1 MVNKIGHGE
10 SFKGFSSNTDLG
22 TYCVIS
28 ALHELDPIFRKVT
41 LENERLKS
49 LVRDLKFH
57 RNPVG
62 EKGHL
67 PVMVAFPVDFGTF
80 STSIHGD
87 NQTTSDWRRR
97 YVVSGLSPAPG

>member
-1 MVNKIGHGE
+1 M
-10 SFKGFSSNTDLG
+10 
-22 TYCVIS
+22 IS

-57 RNPVG
+57 RDPVG

-67 PVMVAFPVDFGTF
+67 LVMVAFPVDFKFGTF
-80 STSIHGD
+80 STSVHGD

-97 YVVSGLSPAPG
+97 YVVSGLLLAPD